1 MMDTG
6 AVMKAL
12 IERQLY
18 RPAVVLPLL
27 VLMRL
32 MVTLDFN
39 LMQVTFVVVM
49 KGSHY
54 MFQAVFRHR
63 HGHAGTSNT
72 NTISNARL
80 PQVHAMHDKT
90 CHC

>member
-1 MMDTG
+1 MDTG

-49 KGSHY
+49 KGSQY

-63 HGHAGTSNT
+63 HDQADR
-72 NTISNARL
+72 SNART
-80 PQVHAMHDKT
+80 PQVHAMQDKP

>member
-1 MMDTG
+1 
-6 AVMKAL
+6 MKAL

-49 KGSHY
+49 KSSQYIFHV
-54 MFQAVFRHR
+54 VFRHR
-63 HGHAGTSNT
+63 RDGGERGYSADSQK
-72 NTISNARL
+72 
-80 PQVHAMHDKT
+80 PQQVHAMHEKT

>member
-1 MMDTG
+1 
-6 AVMKAL
+6 MKAL

-49 KGSHY
+49 KGSQY

-63 HGHAGTSNT
+63 HDHDDAQP
-72 NTISNARL
+72 L
-80 PQVHAMHDKT
+80 QVVHAMHDKT

>member
-1 MMDTG
+1 
-6 AVMKAL
+6 MKAL

-27 VLMRL
+27 ILMRL

-49 KGSHY
+49 KGSQY
-54 MFQAVFRHR
+54 MFHAVFRHR
-63 HGHAGTSNT
+63 ADHGDRSD
-72 NTISNARL
+72 ARAQ
-80 PQVHAMHDKT
+80 QVHAMHDKT

>member
-1 MMDTG
+1 
-6 AVMKAL
+6 MKAL

-49 KGSHY
+49 KGSQY

-63 HGHAGTSNT
+63 HDRGDAQP
-72 NTISNARL
+72 L
-80 PQVHAMHDKT
+80 QVHAMHDET

>member
-1 MMDTG
+1 
-6 AVMKAL
+6 MKAL

-49 KGSHY
+49 KSS
-54 MFQAVFRHR
+54 Q
-63 HGHAGTSNT
+63 
-72 NTISNARL
+72 
-80 PQVHAMHDKT
+80 
-90 CHC
+90 

>member
-1 MMDTG
+1 MR
-6 AVMKAL
+6 AL

-49 KGSHY
+49 KSSQY
-54 MFQAVFRHR
+54 MFRVIFKHR
-63 HGHAGTSNT
+63 HAPDYLRGLVRNPAGK
-72 NTISNARL
+72 
-80 PQVHAMHDKT
+80 PQQVHAMHDKT

>member
-1 MMDTG
+1 MDTG

-49 KGSHY
+49 KSSQY
-54 MFQAVFRHR
+54 MFQAVFRR
-63 HGHAGTSNT
+63 RFDQAGRSDV
-72 NTISNARL
+72 RL
-80 PQVHAMHDKT
+80 PQVHAVHDKT

>member
-1 MMDTG
+1 
-6 AVMKAL
+6 MKAL

-49 KGSHY
+49 KGSQY
-54 MFQAVFRHR
+54 MFQAVFRYR
-63 HGHAGTSNT
+63 HDQAARSNT
-72 NTISNARL
+72 HS

>member
-1 MMDTG
+1 MDMG

-49 KGSHY
+49 KGSQY
-54 MFQAVFRHR
+54 MFQAVFKHR
-63 HGHAGTSNT
+63 HDHADRSD
-72 NTISNARL
+72 ARP
-80 PQVHAMHDKT
+80 PQVHALHDKT

>member
-1 MMDTG
+1 
-6 AVMKAL
+6 MKAL

-49 KGSHY
+49 KSSQY
-54 MFQAVFRHR
+54 IFQVVFKHR
-63 HGHAGTSNT
+63 HDRGDAQKQQH
-72 NTISNARL
+72 
-80 PQVHAMHDKT
+80 VHAMHEKT

>member
-1 MMDTG
+1 MR
-6 AVMKAL
+6 AL

-39 LMQVTFVVVM
+39 LMQVTFVVIM
-49 KGSHY
+49 KGSQY

-63 HGHAGTSNT
+63 RDQPGRSDVDSPQAHA
-72 NTISNARL
+72 L
-80 PQVHAMHDKT
+80 HDKT
-90 CHC
+90 GHC

>member
-1 MMDTG
+1 
-6 AVMKAL
+6 MKAL

-49 KGSHY
+49 KGSQY
-54 MFQAVFRHR
+54 MFHAVFRHR
-63 HGHAGTSNT
+63 HDQADRSDVRTSK
-72 NTISNARL
+72 
-80 PQVHAMHDKT
+80 VHALHDKT

>member
-1 MMDTG
+1 
-6 AVMKAL
+6 MKAL

-49 KGSHY
+49 KGSQY

-63 HGHAGTSNT
+63 FDPAGRSDV
-72 NTISNARL
+72 RL
-80 PQVHAMHDKT
+80 PQVHAMHEKT

>member
-1 MMDTG
+1 
-6 AVMKAL
+6 MKAL

-27 VLMRL
+27 ILMRL

-49 KGSHY
+49 KGSQY
-54 MFQAVFRHR
+54 MFQLVFRHR
-63 HGHAGTSNT
+63 HDRGD
-72 NTISNARL
+72 ART
-80 PQVHAMHDKT
+80 PQVVHAMHEKT

>member
-1 MMDTG
+1 MDTG

-49 KGSHY
+49 KGSQY

-63 HGHAGTSNT
+63 HDHGDAQ
-72 NTISNARL
+72 AQR
-80 PQVHAMHDKT
+80 VHAMHDKT

>member
-1 MMDTG
+1 
-6 AVMKAL
+6 MKAL

-49 KGSHY
+49 KSSQY

-63 HGHAGTSNT
+63 FDQAGRRDV
-72 NTISNARL
+72 RL
-80 PQVHAMHDKT
+80 PQVNAVHEKT

>member
-1 MMDTG
+1 
-6 AVMKAL
+6 MKAL

-18 RPAVVLPLL
+18 RPAVVLPMLI
-27 VLMRL
+27 LMRL

-49 KGSHY
+49 KGSQY
-54 MFQAVFRHR
+54 MFQAVFRH
-63 HGHAGTSNT
+63 GHDHEDRSHV
-72 NTISNARL
+72 R
-80 PQVHAMHDKT
+80 PQQVSAMHDKT

>member
-1 MMDTG
+1 
-6 AVMKAL
+6 
-12 IERQLY
+12 
-18 RPAVVLPLL
+18 
-27 VLMRL
+27 

-49 KGSHY
+49 KGSQY

-63 HGHAGTSNT
+63 HDHGDAQ
-72 NTISNARL
+72 
-80 PQVHAMHDKT
+80 PQDVHAMHDKT

>member
-1 MMDTG
+1 MDTG
-6 AVMKAL
+6 AVMRAL

-49 KGSHY
+49 KSSQY

-63 HGHAGTSNT
+63 HDQVDRSDVNP
-72 NTISNARL
+72 
-80 PQVHAMHDKT
+80 PQVHAMADKT